1 MNGRPASVASA
12 VLFYIFLPFLLA
24 HYIHISNH
32 YFHRQN
38 ALNKDSLEQI
48 IIYRSIF
55 FSLQKAVKNF
65 H

>member
-48 IIYRSIF
+48 WASYTDLF
-55 FSLQKAVKNF
+55 FFLYKKQ
-65 H
+65 